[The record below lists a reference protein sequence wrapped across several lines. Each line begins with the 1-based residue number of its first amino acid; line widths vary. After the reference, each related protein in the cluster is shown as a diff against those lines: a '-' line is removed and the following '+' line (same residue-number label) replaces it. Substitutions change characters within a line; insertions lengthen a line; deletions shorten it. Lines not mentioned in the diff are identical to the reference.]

1 MSPAIGLVV
10 DDDEQVRRFFAEV
23 LRRHGMHV
31 VEASSALQALA
42 LAQTVRPSFVVTD
55 IQMPGLNGVELC
67 RRMRDDAATAD
78 VVLVVV
84 SGAGLDQFEA
94 AVAAGCDVVLPKPCP
109 PALLTETVQRLLNI
123 TKKRPE
129 SFIEAAVLKERVTA
143 IEQRIHDMRSDLRD
157 ALGLIDKLRA
167 TCLGTEAKLRLA
179 EREHAVLIAE
189 AEGF

>member
-94 AVAAGCDVVLPKPCP
+94 AVAAGYDVVLPKPCP

-179 EREHAVLIAE
+179 EREHAVLIGE
-189 AEGF
+189 AERL